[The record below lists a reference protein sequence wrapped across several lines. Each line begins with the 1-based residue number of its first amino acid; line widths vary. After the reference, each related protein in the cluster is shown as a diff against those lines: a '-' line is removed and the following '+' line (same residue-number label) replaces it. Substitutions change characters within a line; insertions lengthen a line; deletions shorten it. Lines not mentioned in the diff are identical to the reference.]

1 MMMECNIGILLASH
15 GEYCHGAKNSLEMI
29 IGDCPDLLC
38 VSVTPSMNN
47 EDVQVQMR
55 EAYELLKKECSEV
68 LIFTDL
74 LCGSPNHAAVR
85 LMMSREDIT
94 VVTGYNLAIL
104 VELVNRRNTSDLK
117 VQELLNGIEDTLASR
132 TDCNNLDQQL
142 FYRTGIN
149 YKRSD
154 SDG

>member
-55 EAYELLKKECSEV
+55 EA
-68 LIFTDL
+68 
-74 LCGSPNHAAVR
+74 
-85 LMMSREDIT
+85 
-94 VVTGYNLAIL
+94 
-104 VELVNRRNTSDLK
+104 
-117 VQELLNGIEDTLASR
+117 
-132 TDCNNLDQQL
+132 
-142 FYRTGIN
+142 
-149 YKRSD
+149 
-154 SDG
+154 

>member
-1 MMMECNIGILLASH
+1 MMMECTIGILLASH

-74 LCGSPNHAAVR
+74 LCGSPNH
-85 LMMSREDIT
+85 IT

-117 VQELLNGIEDTLASR
+117 VQELLNGIEDTLASSLR
-132 TDCNNLDQQL
+132 IMTKEGEWYHGN
-142 FYRTGIN
+142 
-149 YKRSD
+149 
-154 SDG
+154 

>member
-55 EAYELLKKECSEV
+55 EAYELLKKESSEV

-74 LCGSPNHAAVR
+74 LCGAPNHAAVR

-94 VVTGYNLAIL
+94 VVTGYNQAIL

-117 VQELLNGIEDTLASR
+117 VQELLNGIEDTLASSLR
-132 TDCNNLDQQL
+132 IMTKEGEWYHGN
-142 FYRTGIN
+142 
-149 YKRSD
+149 
-154 SDG
+154 

>member
-104 VELVNRRNTSDLK
+104 VEW
-117 VQELLNGIEDTLASR
+117 
-132 TDCNNLDQQL
+132 
-142 FYRTGIN
+142 
-149 YKRSD
+149 
-154 SDG
+154 

>member
-1 MMMECNIGILLASH
+1 MITERMWNYDDGMQHRYSSCKSWRILSWRKEQS
-15 GEYCHGAKNSLEMI
+15 GNDY
-29 IGDCPDLLC
+29 GDCPDLLC

-55 EAYELLKKECSEV
+55 EAYELLEKECSEV

-117 VQELLNGIEDTLASR
+117 VQELLNGIEDTLASSLR
-132 TDCNNLDQQL
+132 IMTKEGEWYHGN
-142 FYRTGIN
+142 
-149 YKRSD
+149 
-154 SDG
+154 

>member
-74 LCGSPNHAAVR
+74 LCGSPYQSCCSASDDVKG
-85 LMMSREDIT
+85 
-94 VVTGYNLAIL
+94 GYNCSHWL
-104 VELVNRRNTSDLK
+104 
-117 VQELLNGIEDTLASR
+117 
-132 TDCNNLDQQL
+132 
-142 FYRTGIN
+142 
-149 YKRSD
+149 
-154 SDG
+154 